1 MKTRI
6 LVLAAL
12 LAGAAGTVH
21 AAEGRSARDIFRQM
35 DANGDRSL
43 QFEEI
48 AAARGRLFDAI
59 DVDHD
64 GVADASELRKAASEK
79 ANRDIQ
85 WARTA
90 EFAAQRQRIDA
101 NGDGVIFREEFVAF
115 IPDRLLDADKNGDR
129 SLSMSELRTLRRK

>member
-12 LAGAAGTVH
+12 LAGAAGAVH
-21 AAEGRSARDIFRQM
+21 AAEGQSARDIFRQM
-35 DANGDRSL
+35 DSNGDRAL

-48 AAARGRLFDAI
+48 AAARGKLFDAM
-59 DVDHD
+59 DVNHD

-79 ANRDIQ
+79 TGRDVQ
-85 WARTA
+85 WARSA

-101 NGDGVIFREEFVAF
+101 NSDGVILRGEFVAF
-115 IPDRLLDADKNGDR
+115 IPDRLLGADKDGDR
-129 SLSMSELRTLRRK
+129 SLSISELRTLRRK